1 MKKIVVRLLLAAAAT
16 LVLAL
21 ASSARAQQGDE
32 GPGTA
37 SRRQQKQQPG
47 QQQAQAPS
55 NESQTQ
61 DAHTFT
67 GRVVQDSGQILLKDP
82 ITKVSYQLDD
92 QPKAKQFIGKQVKVT
107 GRLGLD
113 SNTIHI
119 DSVVALQ

>member
-1 MKKIVVRLLLAAAAT
+1 MKKMVVRLLLAAAAT
-16 LVLAL
+16 PVVTL
-21 ASSARAQQGDE
+21 ASNARGQQGNEDSH
-32 GPGTA
+32 PA
-37 SRRQQKQQPG
+37 SSQQQRQPG
-47 QQQAQAPS
+47 QQEAQAPS

-67 GRVVQDSGQILLKDP
+67 GRVVQDNGQIVLKDP
-82 ITKVSYQLDD
+82 ITKMSYQLDD

-119 DSVVALQ
+119 DTIVALQ